1 MKKNIIKTSIV
12 LYGEIK
18 NDSVIWKKWY
28 EYAKSFIEKVGYC
41 PNYVGI
47 SGQSFKSKHILSI
60 SRIEKKFIK
69 TVENGETFDSLEV
82 YSLPPN
88 FNQAAFDYEIHMA
101 RICSYEPHFILAT
114 LLQKDFLKIDVDNVI
129 NELKEFINFK
139 NGQIF
144 EMTNPESP
152 FFYAAKVN
160 PVSYYKSLKILKEI

>member
-60 SRIEKKFIK
+60 SRIEK
-69 TVENGETFDSLEV
+69 NL
-82 YSLPPN
+82 
-88 FNQAAFDYEIHMA
+88 
-101 RICSYEPHFILAT
+101 
-114 LLQKDFLKIDVDNVI
+114 
-129 NELKEFINFK
+129 
-139 NGQIF
+139 
-144 EMTNPESP
+144 
-152 FFYAAKVN
+152 
-160 PVSYYKSLKILKEI
+160 